1 MRAEKEYSPREGF
14 LAEGTVKASINR
26 IGRREKPLVLKR
38 FVFGMGR
45 SEPGLN
51 VWLKLKNFVVV
62 DWFYGD
68 FFLIR

>member
-1 MRAEKEYSPREGF
+1 MRAEKEYPPREGF

-38 FVFGMGR
+38 FVLGMGR

-51 VWLKLKNFVVV
+51 VWLENFVVV
-62 DWFYGD
+62 GFDD